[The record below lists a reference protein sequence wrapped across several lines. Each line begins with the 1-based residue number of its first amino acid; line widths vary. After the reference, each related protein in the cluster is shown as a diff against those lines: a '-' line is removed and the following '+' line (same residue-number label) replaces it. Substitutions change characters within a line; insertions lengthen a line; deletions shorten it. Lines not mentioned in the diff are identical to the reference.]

1 MERSGLIYLDNAA
14 TSFPKPLSVS
24 DSVRDFML
32 FCGGNAGRGSHVL
45 SLEAARIVYDC
56 RVKLAEFFDAESEER
71 VCFTMNTTQALN
83 FCIKGLLKK
92 GDHVLISDIEHNAV
106 YRPIYKLASDG
117 FIEYD
122 VFSSMATDP
131 KRSATEICAGIAKLV
146 RKETK
151 MVVCTGASN
160 ICSVTMPLA
169 QIGAFCRRRG
179 ILFVVD
185 GAQCAGH
192 YGISVREMRIDA
204 LCVPAHK
211 GLLGPQGCG
220 AIIFGSDI
228 LADTVIEGGNGV
240 ASLEGDMGESMPERY
255 EAGTLPTPAIA
266 GFSEGISHVRRLGLD
281 RIKYHEERLFLYARE
296 RLGNIDGVSICCPAH
311 EGPVLLFNVDGH
323 GSEEIAR
330 MLSEQGICVRGG
342 YHCAAL
348 GHKTLGTLD
357 TGGVRASFGVFN
369 SSADI
374 DALCR
379 AVKRRTT

>member
-1 MERSGLIYLDNAA
+1 MERGGLIYLDNAA
-14 TSFPKPLSVS
+14 TSFPKPVSVS
-24 DSVRDFML
+24 DSVRNFMI
-32 FCGGNAGRGSHVL
+32 FCGGNAGRGSHAL
-45 SLEAARIVYDC
+45 SLEAARAVYEC
-56 RVKLAEFFDAESEER
+56 RVRLAELFDAESEER
-71 VCFTMNTTQALN
+71 VCFTMNTTQSLN

-106 YRPIYKLASDG
+106 YRPICKLAAEG

-122 VFSSMATDP
+122 VFESMATDP
-131 KRSATEICAGIAKLV
+131 RRSATEICAGIAKAI
-146 RKETK
+146 RKNTK

-192 YGISVREMRIDA
+192 YDISVRDMRIDA

-220 AIIFGSDI
+220 AIIFGNDV
-228 LADTVIEGGNGV
+228 LADTLIEGGNGV
-240 ASLEGDMGESMPERY
+240 ASLEADMGESLPERY
-255 EAGTLPTPAIA
+255 EAGTLPTPAIV
-266 GFSEGISHVRRLGLD
+266 GLCEGIAQIKRLGIE
-281 RIKYHEERLFLYARE
+281 RIRYHEERLFLYAKE
-296 RLGNIDGVSICCPAH
+296 RLGNIDGVSILCPEH
-311 EGPVLLFNVDGH
+311 EGSVLLFNVEKR
-323 GSEEIAR
+323 GSEEVAR
-330 MLSEQGICVRGG
+330 LLSERGICVRGG

-348 GHKTLGTLD
+348 AHKTLGTLD

-379 AVKRRTT
+379 AVKDITI

>member
-1 MERSGLIYLDNAA
+1 MERRGLIYLDNAA

-24 DSVRDFML
+24 DKVRDFML
-32 FCGGNAGRGSHVL
+32 YCGGNAGRGSHAL
-45 SLEAARIVYDC
+45 SLEAARIVYEC
-56 RVKLAEFFDAESEER
+56 RVKLAELFDAENEER
-71 VCFTMNTTQALN
+71 VCFTMNTTQGLN
-83 FCIKGLLKK
+83 LCIKGLLKR

-106 YRPIYKLASDG
+106 YRPICKLAAEG
-117 FIEYD
+117 IIEYD
-122 VFSSMATDP
+122 VFESMATDP
-131 KRSATEICAGIAKLV
+131 KRSATEICASIAKKL

-160 ICSVTMPLA
+160 ICSATMPLA

-192 YGISVREMRIDA
+192 YDISVRDMRIDA

-220 AIIFGSDI
+220 AIIFGSSVV
-228 LADTVIEGGNGV
+228 ADTLIEGGNGV
-240 ASLEGDMGESMPERY
+240 ASLEADMGESMPERY

-266 GFSEGISHVRRLGLD
+266 GFCEGIEQVRRLGLE
-281 RIKYHEERLFLYARE
+281 RIRYHEERLFLYARE
-296 RLGNIDGVSICCPAH
+296 MLGNINDVSICCPEQ
-311 EGPVLLFNVDGH
+311 EGSVLLFNVDGH
-323 GSEEIAR
+323 GSEEVAR
-330 MLSEQGICVRGG
+330 LLSESGICVRGG
-342 YHCAAL
+342 YHCTAL
-348 GHKTLGTLD
+348 GHKTLGTIE

-379 AVKRRTT
+379 AVRAITL